1 MLIDKIRGL
10 PLTIEYV
17 NFGTGGVKVSRMAL
31 GLGFRGQFDRDE
43 AERVILTALDS
54 GINLIDCANV
64 YGFMDDRRN
73 IGSSEQVLGKALKG
87 RRDDVVITS
96 KVFSPIG
103 NGPNDGGASRFHI
116 MREVERSLARL
127 DTDHIDV
134 YLFHGVSDMS
144 LFEEQFRTMET
155 LIQHGKIRYVGV
167 SNFQAWQIMQ
177 ALQVQKRI
185 NAQPLIAVQNP
196 YSLMNRT
203 QEDELFPMV
212 RETGVGIMA
221 YSPLGVGLL
230 SGTYRPDEVPDDSTL
245 WGSKRKGQ
253 IATYMRGRAAKVIAA
268 VDEVAAD
275 LGVTM
280 SQVAMA
286 WVMSHREIT
295 IALSG
300 ADTVAQITDVAGAL
314 ELVLPTEAIAKLDAV
329 SYGMR
334 AVLDGA
340 PDDIEDGFE
349 G

>member
-1 MLIDKIRGL
+1 MG
-10 PLTIEYV
+10 IEYV
-17 NFGTGGVKVSRMAL
+17 NFGTAGVKVSRMAL
-31 GLGFRGQFDRDE
+31 GLGFRGQFDEDE

-64 YGFMDDRRN
+64 YGFMDDQRN
-73 IGSSEQVLGKALKG
+73 NGGSSEKVLGKALKG

-103 NGPNDGGASRFHI
+103 DGPNDRGASRYHI
-116 MREVERSLARL
+116 MREVERSLTRL

-144 LFEEQFRTMET
+144 LFEEQFRTMES

-167 SNFQAWQIMQ
+167 SNFQAWQVMQ

-203 QEDELFPMV
+203 PEDELFPMV

-245 WGSKRKGQ
+245 WGSRRKGQ
-253 IATYMRGRAAKVIAA
+253 IDTYMRGRAGKVIAA

-280 SQVAMA
+280 PQVAMA

-300 ADTVAQITDVAGAL
+300 ADTVAQISDVAGAL
-314 ELVLPTEAIAKLDAV
+314 ELVLPAEAIAKLDDA
-329 SYGMR
+329 SNGMR
-334 AVLDGA
+334 AIL
-340 PDDIEDGFE
+340 
-349 G
+349 

>member
-1 MLIDKIRGL
+1 M
-10 PLTIEYV
+10 TVNYV
-17 NFGTGGVKVSRMAL
+17 KFGTAGVKVSPMAL
-31 GLGFRGQFDRDE
+31 GLGFRGQFDQNE
-43 AERVILTALDS
+43 AVKVIHTALDS

-64 YGFMDDRRN
+64 YGWMDDRKN
-73 IGSSEQVLGKALKG
+73 IGSSEVALGKALKG

-103 NGPNDGGASRFHI
+103 NGPNDQGASRYHI
-116 MREVERSLARL
+116 MREVERSLTRL

-134 YLFHGVSDMS
+134 YIFHGVEDMS

-167 SNFQAWQIMQ
+167 SNFQAWQIMK
-177 ALQVQKRI
+177 ALEVQKHI

-212 RETGVGIMA
+212 RETGIGIMG

-230 SGTYRPDEVPDDSTL
+230 SGTYKSGETPDESTL
-245 WGSKRKGQ
+245 WGSRRKGM
-253 IATYMRGRAAKVIAA
+253 IGRYMQGRAGKVIAA
-268 VDEVAAD
+268 VEEVAAD
-275 LGVTM
+275 LGVSM
-280 SQVAMA
+280 PQVAMA
-286 WVMSHREIT
+286 WVMAHPEIT
-295 IALSG
+295 VAISG
-300 ADTVAQITDVAGAL
+300 ADTVDQMKDVAAAL
-314 ELVLPTEAIAKLDAV
+314 ELKLSDDVMARLDEV
-329 SYGMR
+329 SMGMR

-340 PDDIEDGFE
+340 PTDIPEDE

>member
-1 MLIDKIRGL
+1 
-10 PLTIEYV
+10 LTIEYV

-103 NGPNDGGASRFHI
+103 NGPNDEGASRFHI
-116 MREVERSLARL
+116 MRELERSLARL

-295 IALSG
+295 IVLSG

>member
-1 MLIDKIRGL
+1 LG
-10 PLTIEYV
+10 IEYV
-17 NFGTGGVKVSRMAL
+17 NFGTAGVKVSRMAL
-31 GLGFRGQFDRDE
+31 GLGFRGQFDEAE
-43 AERVILTALDS
+43 AERVILTALDT

-64 YGFMDDRRN
+64 YGFMDDQRN
-73 IGSSEQVLGKALKG
+73 NGGSSEKVLGKALKG

-103 NGPNDGGASRFHI
+103 NGPNDRGASRFHI

-134 YLFHGVSDMS
+134 YLFHGVADMS

-167 SNFQAWQIMQ
+167 SNFQAWQVMQ

-203 QEDELFPMV
+203 QEDELFPMA

-245 WGSKRKGQ
+245 WGSRRKGQ
-253 IATYMRGRAAKVIAA
+253 IATYMQGRAGKVIAA

-280 SQVAMA
+280 PQVAMA
-286 WVMSHREIT
+286 WVMSHPEIT

-314 ELVLPTEAIAKLDAV
+314 ELVLPAEAIEKLDAA
-329 SYGMR
+329 SAGMR
-334 AVLDGA
+334 AIL
-340 PDDIEDGFE
+340 
-349 G
+349 

>member
-1 MLIDKIRGL
+1 LG
-10 PLTIEYV
+10 IEYV
-17 NFGTGGVKVSRMAL
+17 NFGTAGVKVSRMAL

-43 AERVILTALDS
+43 AERVIHTALDS

-73 IGSSEQVLGKALKG
+73 IGSSEEVLGKALKE

-103 NGPNDGGASRFHI
+103 SGPNDQGASRYHV
-116 MREVERSLARL
+116 MREIERSLKRL
-127 DTDHIDV
+127 DTDHVDV
-134 YLFHGVSDMS
+134 YLFHGVDDMN

-167 SNFQAWQIMQ
+167 SNFQAWQVMQ
-177 ALQVQKRI
+177 ALEVQKRI

-212 RETGVGIMA
+212 RETGIGLMA

-230 SGTYRPDEVPDDSTL
+230 SGTYRPDEVPDESTL
-245 WGSKRKGQ
+245 WGSRRRGT
-253 IATYMRGRAAKVIAA
+253 IGRYMQGRAARVIAA
-268 VDEVAAD
+268 VDEVAQD
-275 LGVTM
+275 LGVSM
-280 SQVAMA
+280 PQVATA
-286 WVMSHREIT
+286 WVMSHREVTVAI
-295 IALSG
+295 SG
-300 ADTVAQITDVAGAL
+300 ADTVDQMTDVAGAL
-314 ELVLPTEAIAKLDAV
+314 ELTLPPEAIAKLNEV

-334 AVLDGA
+334 AVLDGD
-340 PDDIEDGFE
+340 PSDIDDELE
-349 G
+349 

>member
-1 MLIDKIRGL
+1 MG
-10 PLTIEYV
+10 IEYV
-17 NFGTGGVKVSRMAL
+17 NFGTAGVKVSRMAL
-31 GLGFRGQFDRDE
+31 GLGFRGVFDEDE

-64 YGFMDDRRN
+64 YGFMDDQRN
-73 IGSSEQVLGKALKG
+73 NGGSSEKVLGKALKG

-103 NGPNDGGASRFHI
+103 DGPNDRGASRFHI

-134 YLFHGVSDMS
+134 YLFHGVSEMS

-167 SNFQAWQIMQ
+167 SNFQAWQVMQ
-177 ALQVQKRI
+177 ALQVQKQI

-203 QEDELFPMV
+203 QEDELFPMA

-245 WGSKRKGQ
+245 WGSRRKGQ
-253 IATYMRGRAAKVIAA
+253 IATYMRGRAGRVIAA

-280 SQVAMA
+280 PQVAMA
-286 WVMSHREIT
+286 WVMSHSEIT

-314 ELVLPTEAIAKLDAV
+314 ELVLPAEAIAKLDAA
-329 SYGMR
+329 SSGMR
-334 AVLDGA
+334 AIL
-340 PDDIEDGFE
+340 
-349 G
+349 

>member
-1 MLIDKIRGL
+1 LG
-10 PLTIEYV
+10 IEYV
-17 NFGTGGVKVSRMAL
+17 NFGTAGVKVSRMAL
-31 GLGFRGQFDRDE
+31 GLGFRGQFDEDE

-64 YGFMDDRRN
+64 YGFMDDQRN
-73 IGSSEQVLGKALKG
+73 NGGSSEKVLGKALKG

-103 NGPNDGGASRFHI
+103 DGPNDRGASRYHI
-116 MREVERSLARL
+116 MREVERSLTRL

-144 LFEEQFRTMET
+144 LFEEQFRTMES

-167 SNFQAWQIMQ
+167 SNFQAWQVMQ
-177 ALQVQKRI
+177 ALRVQKQI

-203 QEDELFPMV
+203 PEDELFPMV

-245 WGSKRKGQ
+245 WGSRRKGQ
-253 IATYMRGRAAKVIAA
+253 IDTYMRGRAGKVIAA

-280 SQVAMA
+280 PQVAMA

-300 ADTVAQITDVAGAL
+300 ADTVAQISDVAGAL
-314 ELVLPTEAIAKLDAV
+314 ELVLPAEAIAKLDDA
-329 SYGMR
+329 SNGMR
-334 AVLDGA
+334 AIL
-340 PDDIEDGFE
+340 
-349 G
+349 

>member
-1 MLIDKIRGL
+1 M
-10 PLTIEYV
+10 
-17 NFGTGGVKVSRMAL
+17 NFGTAGVKVTPLAL

-43 AERVILTALDS
+43 AEKVVLTALDS

-103 NGPNDGGASRFHI
+103 SGPNDQGPSRFHI
-116 MREVERSLARL
+116 MREVERSLDRL

-134 YLFHGVSDMS
+134 YLFHGVDDMS

-155 LIQHGKIRYVGV
+155 LIQQGKIRYVGV
-167 SNFQAWQIMQ
+167 SNFQAWQVMQ
-177 ALQVQKRI
+177 ALEIQKRI

-245 WGSKRKGQ
+245 WGSRRKGQ

-268 VDEVAAD
+268 VDEVSVD

-280 SQVAMA
+280 PQVAMA

-300 ADTVAQITDVAGAL
+300 ADNVAQINDVAGAI
-314 ELVLPTEAIAKLDAV
+314 ELVLPAEAIAKLDAA
-329 SYGMR
+329 SSGMR
-334 AVLDGA
+334 AIL
-340 PDDIEDGFE
+340 
-349 G
+349 

>member
-1 MLIDKIRGL
+1 MG
-10 PLTIEYV
+10 IEYV
-17 NFGTGGVKVSRMAL
+17 NFGTAGVKVSRMAL
-31 GLGFRGQFDRDE
+31 GLGFRGLFDEDE

-64 YGFMDDRRN
+64 YGFMDDQRN
-73 IGSSEQVLGKALKG
+73 NGGSSEKVLGKALKG

-103 NGPNDGGASRFHI
+103 DGPNDRGASRFHI

-134 YLFHGVSDMS
+134 YLFHGVSEMS

-167 SNFQAWQIMQ
+167 SNFQAWQVMQ
-177 ALQVQKRI
+177 ALQVQQQI

-203 QEDELFPMV
+203 QEDELFPMA

-245 WGSKRKGQ
+245 WGSRRKGQ
-253 IATYMRGRAAKVIAA
+253 IATYMRGRAGRVIAA

-280 SQVAMA
+280 PQVAMA
-286 WVMSHREIT
+286 WVMSHSEIT

-314 ELVLPTEAIAKLDAV
+314 ELVLPAEAIAKLDAA
-329 SYGMR
+329 SSGMR
-334 AVLDGA
+334 AIL
-340 PDDIEDGFE
+340 
-349 G
+349 

>member
-1 MLIDKIRGL
+1 MG
-10 PLTIEYV
+10 IEYV
-17 NFGTGGVKVSRMAL
+17 NFGTAGVKVSRMAL
-31 GLGFRGQFDRDE
+31 GLGFRGQFDEDE

-64 YGFMDDRRN
+64 YGFMDDQQNNR
-73 IGSSEQVLGKALKG
+73 GSSEQVLGKALKG

-103 NGPNDGGASRFHI
+103 DGPNDRGASRFHI
-116 MREVERSLARL
+116 MREVERSLTRL

-144 LFEEQFRTMET
+144 LFEEQFRTMES

-167 SNFQAWQIMQ
+167 SNFQAWQVMQ
-177 ALQVQKRI
+177 ALQVQKQI

-203 QEDELFPMV
+203 PEDELFPMV

-245 WGSKRKGQ
+245 WGSRRKGQ
-253 IATYMRGRAAKVIAA
+253 IDTYMRGRAGKVIAA

-280 SQVAMA
+280 PQVAMA

-300 ADTVAQITDVAGAL
+300 ADTVAQISDVAGAL
-314 ELVLPTEAIAKLDAV
+314 ELVLPAEAIAKLDDA
-329 SYGMR
+329 SNGMR
-334 AVLDGA
+334 AIL
-340 PDDIEDGFE
+340 
-349 G
+349 

>member
-1 MLIDKIRGL
+1 MS
-10 PLTIEYV
+10 IEYV
-17 NFGTGGVKVSRMAL
+17 NFGTGGVNVSRMAL
-31 GLGFRGQFDRDE
+31 GLGFRGQFDRGE
-43 AERVILTALDS
+43 AEKVINTALDS
-54 GINLIDCANV
+54 GINLIDCANT

-96 KVFSPIG
+96 KVHSPVG
-103 NGPNDGGASRFHI
+103 DGPNDLGASRYHI
-116 MREVERSLARL
+116 MREVERSLSRL

-134 YLFHGVSDMS
+134 YLFHAVDDVA

-167 SNFQAWQIMQ
+167 SNFQAWQVMQ
-177 ALQVQKRI
+177 ALCVQKQI

-212 RETGVGIMA
+212 RETGVGVMA

-245 WGSKRKGQ
+245 WGMRRKGQ
-253 IATYMRGRAAKVIAA
+253 VAKFMQGRAGRVIAA

-275 LGVTM
+275 LGVSM
-280 SQVAMA
+280 PQVAMA

-295 IALSG
+295 VTISG
-300 ADTVAQITDVAGAL
+300 ADTVEQMIDVSGAMEL
-314 ELVLPTEAIAKLDAV
+314 ELPTEAIAKLDAV

-334 AVLDGA
+334 TVLDGEESEIV
-340 PDDIEDGFE
+340 DEY
-349 G
+349 

>member
-1 MLIDKIRGL
+1 
-10 PLTIEYV
+10 LTIEYV

-103 NGPNDGGASRFHI
+103 NGPNDEGASRFHI
-116 MREVERSLARL
+116 MRELERSLARL